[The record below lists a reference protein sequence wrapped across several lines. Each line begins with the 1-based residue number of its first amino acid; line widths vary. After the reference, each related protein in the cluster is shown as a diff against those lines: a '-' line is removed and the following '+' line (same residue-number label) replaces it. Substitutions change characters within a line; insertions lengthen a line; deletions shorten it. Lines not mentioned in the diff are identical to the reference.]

1 MLNQNKK
8 TYKKLDKINFIFFS
22 NSENSS
28 GVANKMK
35 SFSKSFEKKNFKAES
50 HVLNSRDGLLKSLKI
65 LIRLSFKIDGICFIR
80 YNNSLNIFFFIS
92 ILILFFRR
100 KKIILDVPT
109 PIINNLKELKIS
121 KTSFFKKLIIIFNTL
136 ILGPLPFLFSNLVL
150 QYADENWYFNFLNRN
165 NLLIGNGIDSE
176 KYSNYFPKNHE
187 QGQIKKFV
195 IVANLAPWHGI
206 DKIIIALSKVNYRFV
221 LNIIGDGV
229 EFINLIKI
237 AEELKM
243 KSKIKFHGSLPL
255 NKYVPILYESDLG
268 IGSMSWDLVGVKKS
282 STLKL
287 REYACCGIPVL
298 YSGFDID
305 FENTDFN
312 YKISNSQ
319 GSIDRFF
326 KKFNTLKI
334 KNQKKEIFKFARTK
348 LDMDVKVETIFKSL

>member
-1 MLNQNKK
+1 M
-8 TYKKLDKINFIFFS
+8 
-22 NSENSS
+22 
-28 GVANKMK
+28 
-35 SFSKSFEKKNFKAES
+35 
-50 HVLNSRDGLLKSLKI
+50 
-65 LIRLSFKIDGICFIR
+65 
-80 YNNSLNIFFFIS
+80 
-92 ILILFFRR
+92 
-100 KKIILDVPT
+100 
-109 PIINNLKELKIS
+109 
-121 KTSFFKKLIIIFNTL
+121 
-136 ILGPLPFLFSNLVL
+136 
-150 QYADENWYFNFLNRN
+150 
-165 NLLIGNGIDSE
+165 
-176 KYSNYFPKNHE
+176 
-187 QGQIKKFV
+187 
-195 IVANLAPWHGI
+195 APWHGI